1 MRVCILE
8 SSRCY
13 DPFGKVVL
21 GHVQS
26 ALTVL
31 VHFDTKIEAELAF
44 DFHFE
49 CVSLGMSGDFTYETV
64 EGFLD
69 LFVRFGEEDA
79 VIAVDSEQHP

>member
-1 MRVCILE
+1 MGSRSVLRIGVLE

-21 GHVQS
+21 GHVQG
-26 ALTVL
+26 ALVVS
-31 VHFDTKIEAELAF
+31 VHFNAEIVAELAF

-69 LFVRFGEEDA
+69 LFV
-79 VIAVDSEQHP
+79 